1 MSVNELFVTCES
13 EKRDFC
19 VCVHVQ
25 FFGSLVWINQLIVT
39 YICSVVLVFTICVLY
54 DVKQNSD
61 Q

>member
-19 VCVHVQ
+19 VCTV
-25 FFGSLVWINQLIVT
+25 FGSLVCINQLIVT
-39 YICSVVLVFTICVLY
+39 HISSVVLVFTMCLLYVL
-54 DVKQNSD
+54 KQNFD